1 MIKET
6 EARLKLFTAISPG
19 DSFWA
24 QEIANRG
31 ALDVYEAILDG
42 ARYQRH
48 KDITWLQND
57 LLSLNLNRIQEELAD
72 SKCEFISPVD
82 LDWPASLDDL
92 SMPPIGL
99 LIKGDRKALFDIA
112 SSISIVG
119 SRQPSNHGVEM
130 TKQISKSFINSG
142 YCIVSGG
149 AYGIDTTAHLSAV
162 TNNGATISVLA
173 GGFNHLYPKEN
184 IDLFEKICERGL
196 LISEVMPNIRSQPF
210 RFLVRNRLIAAIS
223 KATVVVEA
231 AYVSGSIRTA
241 RDAAEILRPVFA
253 VPGPIT
259 SPLSD
264 GCHRL
269 IAERVAEIATSVD
282 EILEMVMPLHLR

>member
-1 MIKET
+1 MITET

-24 QEIANRG
+24 QEIATRG
-31 ALDVYEAILDG
+31 AQDVYEAILDG

-48 KDITWLQND
+48 KDLNWLQND
-57 LLSLNLNRIQEELAD
+57 LLSLNLNRLREELSA
-72 SKCEFISPVD
+72 SKCEFITPVD

-99 LIKGDRKALFDIA
+99 LIKGDRKALFDIS

-119 SRQPSNHGVEM
+119 SRQPSNYGVEM
-130 TKQISKSFINSG
+130 TRKIAESFINSG

-162 TNNGATISVLA
+162 TNNGVTISVLA

-184 IDLFEKICERGL
+184 IDLFEKICDRGL

>member
-1 MIKET
+1 MIKEF
-6 EARLKLFTAISPG
+6 EARLKLFTVISPG
-19 DSFWA
+19 DLFWA
-24 QEIANRG
+24 EEVATRG
-31 ALDVYEAILDG
+31 AKDVYEAILDG
-42 ARYQRH
+42 ARYLRH
-48 KDITWLQND
+48 KDSNWLQNELSSLD
-57 LLSLNLNRIQEELAD
+57 LSHLKEELAT
-72 SKCEFISPVD
+72 SKCEFITPDD

-92 SMPPIGL
+92 SLPPIGL
-99 LIKGDRKALFDIA
+99 LIKGDRKALLCI
-112 SSISIVG
+112 SNSISIVG
-119 SRQPSNHGVEM
+119 SRQPSNYGIEI
-130 TKQISKSFINSG
+130 TKQVSKKFINAG
-142 YCIVSGG
+142 YSIVSGG
-149 AYGIDTTAHLSAV
+149 AYGIDTAAHSSALA
-162 TNNGATISVLA
+162 NNGTTISVLA
-173 GGFNHLYPKEN
+173 GGFNYLYPKEN
-184 IDLFEKICERGL
+184 SQLFGKICERGL
-196 LISEVMPNIRSQPF
+196 LISEVMPNIKSQPF

-282 EILEMVMPLHLR
+282 EILEMVLPLHLK